1 VRAKTIF
8 SDRQNSINE
17 AALLRLPQ
25 VLALVP
31 ISRSAWWQGCRDGRY
46 PKPIRLGPRT
56 TVWRASDILALIDSL
71 TTGLTA
77 VPYKPRTAARS
88 AHQKRRATRS

>member
-1 VRAKTIF
+1 VRAKTPRP
-8 SDRQNSINE
+8 DKPNSIDE

-31 ISRSAWWQGCRDGRY
+31 VGRSSWWQGCRDGRY

-56 TVWRASDILALIDSL
+56 TAWRARDILALIDSF
-71 TTGLTA
+71 TTGPGADPDKPHTA
-77 VPYKPRTAARS
+77 THS
-88 AHQKRRATRS
+88 AHRELRATRS